1 MIPVRIDAEALLND
15 VNTWGWRDMKIEVAL
30 GYSQGYVAKLRAGL
44 TQDASK
50 FRDRQYV
57 HMAALQ
63 NLWESER
70 DRVFASTQTLPDQ
83 ST

>member
-1 MIPVRIDAEALLND
+1 MIPVRIDAEAMLND
-15 VNTWGWRDMKIEVAL
+15 INAWGWRDQKLETAL
-30 GYSQGYVAKLRAGL
+30 NYSPGYVAKLRAGL
-44 TQDASK
+44 KGAT

-57 HMAALQ
+57 HMAALL

-70 DRVFASTQTLPDQ
+70 ERFAPTQTLVSA